1 MCLRLLQQFLV
12 SARSWASLTGDVQ
25 KHVTD
30 CCWAFAGTPE
40 SALARP
46 LKMWRPTT
54 GSANYPIPASEEADA
69 GWKASLHENAQ
80 PLTKKLPTDCLVGRR
95 TESILGSS
103 FRILP
108 QATRCFPKIRSQQAF
123 TFWTWKSRHFCGTWT
138 GLDRR
143 KKMATKTTRETTPC
157 WGTVLT
163 PEVYTRQPWPQPKVF
178 WTSPTWSQTVQDSE
192 KRSPGRSCCSASI
205 SLNPCA
211 ENSSTKF
218 VKVLV
223 CGIVQLKP
231 YIHPTPNSAVPKEK
245 GQKSLEGHKICKPLS
260 LSLSWTSAKPD
271 SSPFCFV
278 FFLFHSG
285 TSCTWDSL

>member
-1 MCLRLLQQFLV
+1 MCLRLLQQFFV

-40 SALARP
+40 SARP
-46 LKMWRPTT
+46 LKMWRSTT
-54 GSANYPIPASEEADA
+54 GSAKYPIPASEEAGA

-80 PLTKKLPTDCLVGRR
+80 PLTKKLPMDCLVGRR

-108 QATRCFPKIRSQQAF
+108 QATRCFPKIRSHQAF

-143 KKMATKTTRETTPC
+143 KKMTTKTTRETTPC

-163 PEVYTRQPWPQPKVF
+163 PEVYTRQPWPQPEVF

-205 SLNPCA
+205 LNSRA
-211 ENSSTKF
+211 TKF
-218 VKVLV
+218 VKPFGLRRSTVETV
-223 CGIVQLKP
+223 
-231 YIHPTPNSAVPKEK
+231 HTPDPE
-245 GQKSLEGHKICKPLS
+245 L
-260 LSLSWTSAKPD
+260 
-271 SSPFCFV
+271 SSPQRKKKKKP
-278 FFLFHSG
+278 
-285 TSCTWDSL
+285 WR